1 MNTKGDNSRSEFDV
15 MNTKGDN
22 SRSEF
27 AASAARLLRAQ
38 LGLLRAQ
45 RGLLRAQR
53 GLPADGPKALVYI
66 YISIY
71 INTNHIKAGSLHQDV
86 NTCI

>member
-27 AASAARLLRAQ
+27 APSVARLLRE
-38 LGLLRAQ
+38 Q

-53 GLPADGPKALVYI
+53 GLLADGPKALVII
-66 YISIY
+66 YMHMQ
-71 INTNHIKAGSLHQDV
+71 HIIQHIFHFTIWLLSYGR
-86 NTCI
+86 N